1 MELAVKGKSETARE
15 VHMSHSVIAASPSVE
30 STRWYQDS
38 KRLQK
43 TRVRLPIRDKPILG
57 TIRRSVTA
65 KRILALP

>member
-57 TIRRSVTA
+57 MIRRSVTA

>member
-1 MELAVKGKSETARE
+1 MELAVTGKSETARE

-43 TRVRLPIRDKPILG
+43 TRVRLPICDKPVFVTIQNLG
-57 TIRRSVTA
+57 SANRF
-65 KRILALP
+65 LALP